1 MSNGSSHAIVHDRE
15 DQAATLRGRNRQKG
29 MAMSFATIPEILADI
44 RAGRMVVIVDDED
57 RENEGDLI
65 MAAAKVRPED
75 INFMAREGRGLICL
89 SMTSAHCR
97 QLGLK
102 PMVDS
107 NTSAHHTNFTAS
119 IEAAEGVTTG
129 ISAHDRAHTI
139 RTAVR
144 ADARPQHIV
153 QPGHVFPLTAQP
165 GGVLA
170 RAGHTEAA
178 CDLAALAGLEP
189 AGVLVEVLN
198 EDGTMA
204 RRPELEIFAARHG
217 LRIGTIA
224 DLIRYRLETEK
235 TVERV
240 HESDVDTEFGRFRLI
255 VYRDVLARE
264 SHFALVRGTIEGD
277 APVLTRV
284 HVRNT
289 LSDVLHLERDDL
301 GLTITAALRRVA
313 EEDRGVV
320 VVLAGDEAPDTLL
333 DRLAGALRGEPKA
346 NSEWRRLGLGAQIL
360 ADLGVRRLR
369 VLGTPR
375 KLVGLAGFGL
385 EVVGYEDVAG
395 QAVPLQEPP

>member
-1 MSNGSSHAIVHDRE
+1 
-15 DQAATLRGRNRQKG
+15 
-29 MAMSFATIPEILADI
+29 MSFATIPELLADI
-44 RAGRMVVIVDDED
+44 RDGRMVVIVDDED

-65 MAAAKVRPED
+65 MAAAKVQPQD

-89 SMTSAHCR
+89 SMTRARCR

-102 PMVDS
+102 PMVDT
-107 NTSAHHTNFTAS
+107 NTSPHHTNFTVS

-129 ISAHDRAHTI
+129 ISAYDRAHTI
-139 RTAVR
+139 RTAVA
-144 ADARPQHIV
+144 ADAGPADIV
-153 QPGHVFPLTAQP
+153 QPGHIFPLTAQP

-189 AGVLVEVLN
+189 AGVLVEVLS

-204 RRPELEIFAARHG
+204 RRPELETFAEKHG

-235 TVERV
+235 TIERM
-240 HESDVDTEFGRFRLI
+240 HEADVDTEFGAFRL
-255 VYRDVLARE
+255 VAWRDLLARE
-264 SHFALVRGTIEGD
+264 LHFALVRGDVAGPE
-277 APVLTRV
+277 PVLARV

-289 LSDVLHLERDDL
+289 LSDVLHLQRADL
-301 GLTITAALRRVA
+301 GLTVTAALRRIAA
-313 EEDRGVV
+313 EGRGVV
-320 VVLAGDEAPDTLL
+320 VVLAGDEGPEGLL
-333 DRLAGALRGEPKA
+333 DRLHGRPAAAEGPAQ
-346 NSEWRRLGLGAQIL
+346 WRRLGLGAQIL
-360 ADLGVRRLR
+360 AELGLQRLR

-385 EVVGYEDVAG
+385 EVVGYEEAG
-395 QAVPLQEPP
+395 IGGS